1 MQQKTPLAIIEQ
13 NISYYDDIAVEYNS
27 MVNKNSDMAVRQKVA
42 DKFSSIIRY
51 STVLDFGGGTGL
63 DLRWL
68 TDTSNKVFFCEPSN
82 AMREIAVATSRNLI
96 NQNIIFLDEI
106 ATDFRQ
112 WNKQLPFTE
121 KVDAVLANFAV
132 INCIPIIEL
141 LFRNLALLIKP
152 GGNVIA
158 VVLSKASNKKFTSNL
173 RQILRS
179 LIFNKPISIDIQH
192 QNHQQTVYIYSI
204 NEIIRAAKKDFIFCS
219 SERLPD
225 SDFTLIHLIRK

>member
-1 MQQKTPLAIIEQ
+1 
-13 NISYYDDIAVEYNS
+13 
-27 MVNKNSDMAVRQKVA
+27 
-42 DKFSSIIRY
+42 
-51 STVLDFGGGTGL
+51 
-63 DLRWL
+63 
-68 TDTSNKVFFCEPSN
+68 
-82 AMREIAVATSRNLI
+82 
-96 NQNIIFLDEI
+96 
-106 ATDFRQ
+106 
-112 WNKQLPFTE
+112 
-121 KVDAVLANFAV
+121 V

-204 NEIIRAAKKDFIFCS
+204 NEIIRAAKKDFIFFS